1 MEIKELLNLDKNLLS
16 KSDLAIINYLLKNE
30 EEILYV
36 TSKDISEKLGVSPT
50 TLSRF
55 WRKIGF
61 TNIKD
66 FKQNINLSSSIT
78 PASKVKSTI
87 DKLKN
92 SPIQDIMLK
101 NISNINKTMGSMDEN
116 KINECI
122 NLILNR
128 QKIYVYAPDASF
140 GIAKVFE
147 YRLKRFGINLI
158 FIGNGSSLFEDLI
171 NIKEDDL
178 VIIFSYSKILSE
190 VHVLLEQSRI
200 VPYDTIV
207 FTDLISSKLNDYSAL
222 ILYSYR
228 GESTEYHSMVSSL
241 SLLDCIILELAMKKS
256 NSINNIESLN
266 KVRAN
271 YSNYLKR

>member
-1 MEIKELLNLDKNLLS
+1 M
-16 KSDLAIINYLLKNE
+16 
-30 EEILYV
+30 
-36 TSKDISEKLGVSPT
+36 
-50 TLSRF
+50 
-55 WRKIGF
+55 
-61 TNIKD
+61 
-66 FKQNINLSSSIT
+66 
-78 PASKVKSTI
+78 
-87 DKLKN
+87 
-92 SPIQDIMLK
+92 
-101 NISNINKTMGSMDEN
+101 
-116 KINECI
+116 
-122 NLILNR
+122 
-128 QKIYVYAPDASF
+128 
-140 GIAKVFE
+140 
-147 YRLKRFGINLI
+147 
-158 FIGNGSSLFEDLI
+158 I